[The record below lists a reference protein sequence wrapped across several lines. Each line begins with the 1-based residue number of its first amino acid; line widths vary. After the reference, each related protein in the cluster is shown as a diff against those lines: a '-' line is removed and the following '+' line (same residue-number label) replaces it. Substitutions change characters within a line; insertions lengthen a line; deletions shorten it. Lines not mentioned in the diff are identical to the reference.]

1 MVPPRRLPKDFLSGQ
16 PRRRLGSGGG
26 TRWTDPRGEACQW
39 TEEDLPRPGRKEGDL
54 TEEDRR
60 GLTEEDRR
68 RLDGRVCRRG
78 EFHQMVAEKWIVA
91 ELHSSGSSRTAVLPL
106 VEATAVDCG
115 ARRNDD
121 DVACEACNVSML
133 SGGRRR
139 RPSFVELCGPAVAS
153 DGVTRL

>member
-68 RLDGRVCRRG
+68 RLTEECVVAVNSIRWSRR
-78 EFHQMVAEKWIVA
+78 
-91 ELHSSGSSRTAVLPL
+91 SGSSRNCIQADRPGLRCCLSSRRLPSTAERGGTTTTSRAKPATCPCCRAGGAVVL
-106 VEATAVDCG
+106 VSSSSAD
-115 ARRNDD
+115 RRLLP
-121 DVACEACNVSML
+121 M
-133 SGGRRR
+133 G
-139 RPSFVELCGPAVAS
+139 
-153 DGVTRL
+153 